1 MKNRR
6 LISMFLGFAFVLLL
20 AERVS
25 AFRSERSQRYGSELF
40 REPGAFG
47 AASALNNLEE
57 GSFTL
62 LTLPL
67 PPATS
72 ADYGLGGWQ
81 AGPAPA
87 GIYLGD
93 DWLFGVISQ
102 HRWSLTTEGSRFGVI
117 QTTAVEYFFEYNISD
132 RTKIG
137 LTHTILLNWNAES
150 AHYQAFPIDLDK
162 ARTLS
167 VGKLPLKFTVDGF
180 FEVTAR
186 WRF

>member
-1 MKNRR
+1 MKNRC

-25 AFRSERSQRYGSELF
+25 AFRFERSPRYGLELF
-40 REPGAFG
+40 RESAAFG

-57 GSFTL
+57 GSFML
-62 LTLPL
+62 LTL

-72 ADYGLGGWQ
+72 IDYGLGGWQ
-81 AGPAPA
+81 AGPSAA

-93 DWLFGVISQ
+93 DWLFGVLSQ
-102 HRWSLTTEGSRFGVI
+102 HRWSLSNDSNRFGVV
-117 QTTAVEYFFEYNISD
+117 QTTAIQYFFEYSISD

-137 LTHTILLNWNAES
+137 LAHTILLNWNAEG
-150 AHYQAFPIDLDK
+150 ADTPAFPIDLDK

-167 VGKLPLKFTVDGF
+167 VGKTPLKFTVDGF
-180 FEVTAR
+180 FEITAR